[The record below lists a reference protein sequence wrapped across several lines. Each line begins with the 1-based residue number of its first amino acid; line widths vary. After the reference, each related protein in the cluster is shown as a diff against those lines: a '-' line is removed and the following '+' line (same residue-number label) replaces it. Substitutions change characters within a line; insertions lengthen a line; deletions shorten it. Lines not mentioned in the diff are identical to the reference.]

1 MADLPIIVSVRVSDA
16 DGEIFS
22 MPLYGKAADT
32 VTLAQIVLAVAAVVT
47 DLDAILDGKIVK
59 LGACLDVALPGGLK
73 TDAVGGAEIERTGLI
88 PMVNADVPRTWSNDI
103 PAFAYD
109 KFVSGT
115 NRINMTDSDVQA
127 YLTNFSVNAGNIV
140 WTDPYGNVLTDVKEG
155 VKTFRKHRGQT
166 KRT

>member
-1 MADLPIIVSVRVSDA
+1 VADLGVIVSVRIADA

-22 MPLYGKAADT
+22 MPLYGTAADT
-32 VTLAQIVLAVAAVVT
+32 VTLAQIVLAVAAIVT

-59 LGACLDVALPGGLK
+59 LGACIDVTLPGGLK
-73 TDAVGGAEIERTGLI
+73 TDAIGGSEIERTGLLRT
-88 PMVNADVPRTWSNDI
+88 ASAGAPRSWSLDI

-109 KFVSGT
+109 KFISGT
-115 NRINMTDSDVQA
+115 NQISMVDSDVQA
-127 YLTNFSVNAGNIV
+127 FATNFSVNAGNIV
-140 WTDPYGNVLTDVKEG
+140 WTDPYGNVLDDVLSG